1 MSKSKPSTSN
11 NEASNS
17 QATKIAEDKQVSKSK
32 VLSRPEDYSPASSIY
47 KAYSNGFFPVA
58 HKILFN
64 AICKALDGKTEG
76 NVDFNSV
83 LLDAHMHRSSA
94 LQIIKHMVNW
104 NILEVS
110 FNSSQAVGEK
120 RKSWA
125 FIRIIRNPEAHEDL
139 PKSA

>member
-1 MSKSKPSTSN
+1 MSKSKISTSN
-11 NEASNS
+11 T
-17 QATKIAEDKQVSKSK
+17 QATNTVNEKQISK
-32 VLSRPEDYSPASSIY
+32 VLSCPEDYSPASSIY
-47 KAYSNGFFPVA
+47 KAYSNGFFPVT

-64 AICKALDGKTEG
+64 AICRALEGKNEG
-76 NVDFNSV
+76 NIDFNT
-83 LLDAHMHRSSA
+83 LLSETQMHRSSA

-110 FNSSQAVGEK
+110 FNSSQAIGEK

-125 FIRIIRNPEAHEDL
+125 FIKIVRNPESQEDL